1 MFLAYQTNN
10 KMKDFLKMLLAVICG
25 FIVMGFLGLMILGGL
40 IGSAAGGSGKT
51 VMPRNGV
58 LVMDLSQFSIDEQ
71 AATPPASLT
80 SLVGGGVSLQ
90 APISLWDAVQAIR
103 KAAEDPSV
111 KLIYMK
117 PDGASLSSAISEEIR
132 DALAEFRKSGKAVI
146 SYIESPTTGSY
157 YLASV
162 SDKVYMSSNC
172 GAGPMMTG
180 VSGQLFFLKDL
191 LDKFGVNVQ
200 LIRHGKYKSAGEMYI
215 KSEPSPEN
223 LEQNQAMVSSMAN
236 SMYEEISES
245 RDVSVDSLNHLVD
258 NMKLLFPEDML
269 NHGLVDGLLT
279 KEELRQKLA
288 VLAGADD
295 FSNTGMVSFSDY
307 VSSVITDPLKS
318 KKQIAVIYAHGNIVE
333 GSDPQNIGGDDFST
347 LLSMVRADSSV
358 KAVVLRVSSPGGSV
372 LAADKI
378 KTEIDLLR
386 KVKPVVASYGDYAA
400 SGGYWISASCDKIYT
415 DKMTLTGSIGCFSM
429 VPDLSKTA
437 KDIAHVGIATV
448 SSNKHGAMLT
458 PFHTLDEAEVA
469 VMQSQIENIYGKF
482 VANVAEGRELSP
494 AYVDSIAQGRV
505 WTGADAIGINLADEI
520 GSLSDAINY
529 AATLAG
535 EADASSIDVI
545 GYPAPVTILDNIL
558 AMIGEGSSPV
568 QDVFAGTPFWRVE
581 EAFKSWKWQSSDH
594 FMAMMPY
601 QVIIQ

>member
-1 MFLAYQTNN
+1 MAYQTNN

-71 AATPPASLT
+71 AATPPTSLT

-245 RDVSVDSLNHLVD
+245 RNVSVDSLNYLVD

-333 GSDPQNIGGDDFST
+333 GSAPQNIGGDDFST

-469 VMQSQIENIYGKF
+469 AMQSQIENIYGKF

-581 EAFKSWKWQSSDH
+581 EAFKSWKWQGSDH

-601 QVIIQ
+601 QVIIK

>member
-1 MFLAYQTNN
+1 MAYQTNN

-71 AATPPASLT
+71 AATPPTSLT

-245 RDVSVDSLNHLVD
+245 RDVSVDSLNYLVD

-469 VMQSQIENIYGKF
+469 AMQSQIENIYGKF

-601 QVIIQ
+601 QVIIK

>member
-1 MFLAYQTNN
+1 MAYQTNN

-245 RDVSVDSLNHLVD
+245 RDVSVDSLNYLVD

>member
-1 MFLAYQTNN
+1 
-10 KMKDFLKMLLAVICG
+10 MKDFLKMLLAVICG

-71 AATPPASLT
+71 AATPPTSLT
-80 SLVGGGVSLQ
+80 SIVGGGVSLQ

-245 RDVSVDSLNHLVD
+245 RNVSVDSLNYLVD

-469 VMQSQIENIYGKF
+469 AMQSQIENIYGKF

-581 EAFKSWKWQSSDH
+581 EAFKSWKWQGSDH

-601 QVIIQ
+601 QVIIK

>member
-1 MFLAYQTNN
+1 MAYQTNN

-40 IGSAAGGSGKT
+40 IGSATGGSGKT

>member
-1 MFLAYQTNN
+1 MAYQTNN

-71 AATPPASLT
+71 AATPPTSLT
-80 SLVGGGVSLQ
+80 SIVGGGVSLQ

-245 RDVSVDSLNHLVD
+245 RDVSVDSLNYLVD

-469 VMQSQIENIYGKF
+469 AMQSQIENIYGKF

-581 EAFKSWKWQSSDH
+581 EAFKSWKWQGSDH

-601 QVIIQ
+601 QVIIK

>member
-245 RDVSVDSLNHLVD
+245 RNVSVDSLNYLVD

-469 VMQSQIENIYGKF
+469 AMQSQIENIYGKF

-601 QVIIQ
+601 QVIIK

>member
-1 MFLAYQTNN
+1 
-10 KMKDFLKMLLAVICG
+10 MKDFLKMLLAVICG

-71 AATPPASLT
+71 AATPPTSLT

-245 RDVSVDSLNHLVD
+245 RNVSVDSLNYLVD

-469 VMQSQIENIYGKF
+469 AMQSQIENIYGKF

-601 QVIIQ
+601 QVIIK

>member
-1 MFLAYQTNN
+1 
-10 KMKDFLKMLLAVICG
+10 MKDFLKMLLAVICG

-40 IGSAAGGSGKT
+40 IGSATGGSGKT

>member
-1 MFLAYQTNN
+1 MAYQTNN

-71 AATPPASLT
+71 AATPPTSLT

-132 DALAEFRKSGKAVI
+132 DALAEFRKSVKAVI

-245 RDVSVDSLNHLVD
+245 RDVSVDSLNYLVD

-469 VMQSQIENIYGKF
+469 AMQSQIENIYGKF

-601 QVIIQ
+601 QVIIK

>member
-1 MFLAYQTNN
+1 LAYQTNN

-71 AATPPASLT
+71 AATPPTSLT

-245 RDVSVDSLNHLVD
+245 RDVSVDSLNYLVD

-601 QVIIQ
+601 QVIIK

>member
-1 MFLAYQTNN
+1 MAYQTNN

-71 AATPPASLT
+71 AATPPTSLT

-245 RDVSVDSLNHLVD
+245 RNVSVDSLNYLVD

-581 EAFKSWKWQSSDH
+581 EAFKSWKWQGSDH

-601 QVIIQ
+601 QVIIK

>member
-1 MFLAYQTNN
+1 
-10 KMKDFLKMLLAVICG
+10 MKDFLKMLLAVICG

-71 AATPPASLT
+71 AATPPTSLT

-245 RDVSVDSLNHLVD
+245 RDVSVDSLNYLVD

>member
-1 MFLAYQTNN
+1 MAYQTNN

-71 AATPPASLT
+71 AATPPTSLT

-245 RDVSVDSLNHLVD
+245 RDVSVDSLNYLVD

-601 QVIIQ
+601 QVIIK

>member
-1 MFLAYQTNN
+1 
-10 KMKDFLKMLLAVICG
+10 MKDFLKMLLAVICG
-25 FIVMGFLGLMILGGL
+25 FIVMGFLGLMMLGGL

-71 AATPPASLT
+71 AATPPTSLT

-245 RDVSVDSLNHLVD
+245 RDVSVDSLNYLVD

-307 VSSVITDPLKS
+307 VSSVIMDPLKS

-469 VMQSQIENIYGKF
+469 AMQSQIENIYGKF

-601 QVIIQ
+601 QVIIK

>member
-1 MFLAYQTNN
+1 MAYQTNN

-71 AATPPASLT
+71 AATPPTSLT

-117 PDGASLSSAISEEIR
+117 PDGASLSSAISEELR

-245 RDVSVDSLNHLVD
+245 RNVSVDSLNYLVD

-333 GSDPQNIGGDDFST
+333 GSAPQNIGGDDFST

-601 QVIIQ
+601 QVIIK

>member
-1 MFLAYQTNN
+1 MAYQTNN

-71 AATPPASLT
+71 AATPPTSLT

-117 PDGASLSSAISEEIR
+117 PDGASLSSAISEELR

-245 RDVSVDSLNHLVD
+245 RDVSVDSLNYLVD

-469 VMQSQIENIYGKF
+469 AMQSQIENIYGKF

-581 EAFKSWKWQSSDH
+581 EAFKSWKWQGSDH

-601 QVIIQ
+601 QVIIK

>member
-1 MFLAYQTNN
+1 
-10 KMKDFLKMLLAVICG
+10 MKDFLKMLLAVICG

-40 IGSAAGGSGKT
+40 IGSATGGSGKT

-581 EAFKSWKWQSSDH
+581 EAFKSWKWQGSDH

-601 QVIIQ
+601 QVIIK

>member
-1 MFLAYQTNN
+1 
-10 KMKDFLKMLLAVICG
+10 MKDFLKMLLAVICG

-117 PDGASLSSAISEEIR
+117 PDGASLSSAISEELR

-245 RDVSVDSLNHLVD
+245 RNVSVDSLNYLVD

>member
-1 MFLAYQTNN
+1 MAYQTNN

-245 RDVSVDSLNHLVD
+245 RNVSVDSLNYLVD

>member
-25 FIVMGFLGLMILGGL
+25 FIVIGFLGLMMLGGL

-71 AATPPASLT
+71 AATPPTSLT
-80 SLVGGGVSLQ
+80 SLVGGGISLQ

-245 RDVSVDSLNHLVD
+245 RDVSVDSLNYLVD

-448 SSNKHGAMLT
+448 SSNKHGDMLT

-469 VMQSQIENIYGKF
+469 AMQSQIENIYGKF

-601 QVIIQ
+601 QVIIK

>member
-1 MFLAYQTNN
+1 MAYQTNN

-71 AATPPASLT
+71 AATPPTSLT

-245 RDVSVDSLNHLVD
+245 RNVSVDSLNYLVD

-601 QVIIQ
+601 QVIIK

>member
-1 MFLAYQTNN
+1 
-10 KMKDFLKMLLAVICG
+10 MKDFLKMLLAVICG

-71 AATPPASLT
+71 AATPPTSLT

-117 PDGASLSSAISEEIR
+117 PDGASLSSAISEELR

-245 RDVSVDSLNHLVD
+245 RDVSVDSLNYLVD

>member
-1 MFLAYQTNN
+1 
-10 KMKDFLKMLLAVICG
+10 MKDFLKMLLAVICG

-71 AATPPASLT
+71 AATPPTSLT

-245 RDVSVDSLNHLVD
+245 RNVSVDSLNYLVD

-333 GSDPQNIGGDDFST
+333 GSAPQNIGGDDFST

-469 VMQSQIENIYGKF
+469 AMQSQIENIYGKF

-581 EAFKSWKWQSSDH
+581 EAFKSWKWQGSDH

-601 QVIIQ
+601 QVIIK

>member
-1 MFLAYQTNN
+1 MAYQTNN

-25 FIVMGFLGLMILGGL
+25 FIVMGFLGLMMLGGL

-71 AATPPASLT
+71 AATPPTSLT

-245 RDVSVDSLNHLVD
+245 RDVSVDSLNYLVD

-469 VMQSQIENIYGKF
+469 AMQSQIENIYGKF

-601 QVIIQ
+601 QVIIK

>member
-1 MFLAYQTNN
+1 
-10 KMKDFLKMLLAVICG
+10 MKDFLKMLLAVICG

-245 RDVSVDSLNHLVD
+245 RNVSVDSLNYLVD

-601 QVIIQ
+601 QVIIK

>member
-1 MFLAYQTNN
+1 MAYQTNN

-469 VMQSQIENIYGKF
+469 AMQSQIENIYGKF

-581 EAFKSWKWQSSDH
+581 EAFKSWKWQGSDH

-601 QVIIQ
+601 QVIIK

>member
-1 MFLAYQTNN
+1 MAYQTNN

-71 AATPPASLT
+71 AATPPTSLT

-245 RDVSVDSLNHLVD
+245 RNVSVDSLNYLVD

-386 KVKPVVASYGDYAA
+386 KDKPVVASYGDYAA

>member
-1 MFLAYQTNN
+1 MAYQTNN

-245 RDVSVDSLNHLVD
+245 RDVSVDSLNYLVD

-469 VMQSQIENIYGKF
+469 AMQSQIENIYGKF

>member
-1 MFLAYQTNN
+1 MAYQTNN

-245 RDVSVDSLNHLVD
+245 RDVSVDSLNYLVD

-601 QVIIQ
+601 QVIIK

>member
-1 MFLAYQTNN
+1 MAYQTNN

-71 AATPPASLT
+71 AATPPTSLT
-80 SLVGGGVSLQ
+80 SIVGGGVSLQ

-245 RDVSVDSLNHLVD
+245 RDVSVDSLNYLVD

-469 VMQSQIENIYGKF
+469 AMQSQIENIYGKF

>member
-1 MFLAYQTNN
+1 MAYQTNN

-25 FIVMGFLGLMILGGL
+25 FIVMGFLGLMMLGGL

-71 AATPPASLT
+71 AATPPTSLT

-245 RDVSVDSLNHLVD
+245 RDVSADSLNYLVD

-307 VSSVITDPLKS
+307 VSSVIMDPLKS

-469 VMQSQIENIYGKF
+469 AMQSQIENIYGKF

-601 QVIIQ
+601 QVIIK

>member
-1 MFLAYQTNN
+1 MAYQTNN

-245 RDVSVDSLNHLVD
+245 RNVSVDSLNYLVD

-601 QVIIQ
+601 QVIIK

>member
-1 MFLAYQTNN
+1 MAYQTNN

-245 RDVSVDSLNHLVD
+245 RDVSVDSLNNLVD

-469 VMQSQIENIYGKF
+469 AMQSQIENIYGKF

-601 QVIIQ
+601 QVIIK

>member
-1 MFLAYQTNN
+1 
-10 KMKDFLKMLLAVICG
+10 MKDFLKMLLAVICG

-71 AATPPASLT
+71 AATPPTSLT
-80 SLVGGGVSLQ
+80 SIVGGGVSLQ

-245 RDVSVDSLNHLVD
+245 RDVSVDSLNYLVD

-469 VMQSQIENIYGKF
+469 AMQSQIENIYGKF

-581 EAFKSWKWQSSDH
+581 EAFKSWKWQGSDH

-601 QVIIQ
+601 QVIIK

>member
-1 MFLAYQTNN
+1 
-10 KMKDFLKMLLAVICG
+10 MKDFLKMLLAVICG

-469 VMQSQIENIYGKF
+469 AMQSQIENIYGKF

-581 EAFKSWKWQSSDH
+581 EAFKSWKWQGSDH

-601 QVIIQ
+601 QVIIK

>member
-1 MFLAYQTNN
+1 MAYQTNN

-40 IGSAAGGSGKT
+40 IGSATGGSGKT

-71 AATPPASLT
+71 AATPPTSLT

-245 RDVSVDSLNHLVD
+245 RNVSVDSLNYLVD

-469 VMQSQIENIYGKF
+469 AMQSQIENIYGKF

-601 QVIIQ
+601 QVIIK

>member
-1 MFLAYQTNN
+1 MAYQTNN

>member
-1 MFLAYQTNN
+1 
-10 KMKDFLKMLLAVICG
+10 MKDFLKMLLAVICG

-71 AATPPASLT
+71 AATPPTSLT

-245 RDVSVDSLNHLVD
+245 RDVSVDSLNYLVD

-601 QVIIQ
+601 QVIIK